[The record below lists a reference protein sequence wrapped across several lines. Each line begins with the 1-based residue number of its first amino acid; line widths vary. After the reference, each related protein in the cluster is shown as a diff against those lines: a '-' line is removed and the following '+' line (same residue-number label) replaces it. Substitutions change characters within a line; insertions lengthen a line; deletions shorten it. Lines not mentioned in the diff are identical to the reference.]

1 MPAVD
6 ESIGLIG
13 ASKVFSKL
21 DSNSEFWQICFD
33 ETMLTTFLTPFGRF
47 AFNRLP
53 FGISSARKI
62 FARMVGKLLGDIEDV
77 ICHMDNIHIHG
88 KDFDSHYKT
97 LRLVLSRLE
106 QAGLMLNKAKRE
118 LRRTKVKFLGH
129 IIDEKGVSPD
139 PVKVTFIQNFPAPT
153 CKTELRRLNNMLN
166 QLAKFVPH
174 LSQLTAPM
182 RKLLKKSNSWMWD
195 KPQEES
201 SHRVKQVLA
210 SAQIIAHYDP
220 KLHTVIA
227 TDTSNTG
234 LGATMFQIQRDGTQR
249 PVYYT
254 SRSLTPVFEK
264 ETLAIAWALI
274 YNLN

>member
-106 QAGLMLNKAKRE
+106 QAGFTVNEAKCE

-129 IIDEKGVSPD
+129 IIDEQGVSPD
-139 PVKVTFIQNFPAPT
+139 SAKVASIQNFPAPFY
-153 CKTELRRLNNMLN
+153 KTELRRLNDMLN
-166 QLAKFVPH
+166 KLAKFLPYP
-174 LSQLTAPM
+174 SELTAPM
-182 RKLLKKSNSWMWD
+182 RKLLKKSKS
-195 KPQEES
+195 
-201 SHRVKQVLA
+201 
-210 SAQIIAHYDP
+210 
-220 KLHTVIA
+220 
-227 TDTSNTG
+227 
-234 LGATMFQIQRDGTQR
+234 
-249 PVYYT
+249 
-254 SRSLTPVFEK
+254 
-264 ETLAIAWALI
+264 
-274 YNLN
+274 